1 MSDGMRGRVAV
12 VTGGGSGIGRAV
24 VAALAAEGAAVV
36 AADIDGDAAQRSID
50 DLPGKPEGCV
60 GVRLDVADPDSVDAC
75 IRRASKLL
83 AAPEI
88 VVNCAGVTLDAD
100 GDGQAH
106 KVPLAVWDR
115 TISINLTGTFLVCR
129 SSLLGML
136 DLGRGAI
143 VNLASLA
150 AVVGIGLHAYSASK
164 GGVVALSRSIAATY
178 ARDGIR
184 CNAIAP
190 GPIETP
196 MTASMLSNAERR
208 RERLKTIPRGRPGT
222 PGEVAALVAFLVSDQ
237 ADYITGSVLS
247 IDGGA
252 SAI

>member
-1 MSDGMRGRVAV
+1 MERTMSDGMRGRVAV

-24 VAALAAEGAAVV
+24 VAALAAVV

-50 DLPGKPEGCV
+50 DLPGKPEDCV

-129 SSLLGML
+129 SSLPGML